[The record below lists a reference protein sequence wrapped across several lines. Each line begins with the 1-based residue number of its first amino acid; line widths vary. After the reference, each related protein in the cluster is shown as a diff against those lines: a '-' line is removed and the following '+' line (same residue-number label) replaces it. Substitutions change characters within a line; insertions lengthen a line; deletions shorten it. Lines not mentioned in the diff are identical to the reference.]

1 MWDTPKQLRVKVS
14 PFCSGARGN
23 RNGELAERHA
33 KARCQSARFQ
43 IDQRVTHRNTLT
55 PVSCTHISRQC
66 GGRSSPGHS
75 WCRQMQ
81 CLKHVLNSRC
91 RGSVQFYTI
100 TCRSYHLNLSM
111 SEKEDAPVC
120 DHVEKAWA
128 HWNKLGAPKYSVAP
142 MVDQVMQD
150 SPNNTT
156 YTLVLFRM
164 HYVLLLHLL
173 DVI

>member
-1 MWDTPKQLRVKVS
+1 
-14 PFCSGARGN
+14 
-23 RNGELAERHA
+23 
-33 KARCQSARFQ
+33 
-43 IDQRVTHRNTLT
+43 
-55 PVSCTHISRQC
+55 
-66 GGRSSPGHS
+66 
-75 WCRQMQ
+75 
-81 CLKHVLNSRC
+81 
-91 RGSVQFYTI
+91 
-100 TCRSYHLNLSM
+100 M

-164 HYVLLLHLL
+164 RYVLLLHLL